1 MSTWVVQVV
10 IVVLFALACG
20 ALAAAWLRGVL
31 GKAAIGLFVLA
42 VAAWTIAFAAIVSE
56 FRGANDF
63 ATCDASCTST
73 HYVAAVGFIA
83 SPLLVALSGLA
94 MIVARS
100 SRWRWG
106 RTRENHS

>member
-10 IVVLFALACG
+10 IVVLFALASG
-20 ALAAAWLRGVL
+20 ALAAAWLRGAL
-31 GKAAIGLFVLA
+31 GRAAIVLFLIA
-42 VAAWTIAFAAIVSE
+42 VVAWALAFAAIVSE

-63 ATCDASCTST
+63 ATCDASCAPR

-100 SRWRWG
+100 SRWQWR
-106 RTRENHS
+106 RTRENQG